1 MKYSIKENIIVK
13 PLTINDTLFIFQCRN
28 NYFQKNIFLIQN
40 KKLKYNEHKIWLK
53 NFIKN
58 KVNKGLIILNKKRK
72 IGYLLLKKLGIFYE
86 ITIILDKKYTNYGI
100 GQVAYKEA
108 IKKLKNNNI
117 IIANVLKKNLKSINY
132 FEKLNFIKIGLE
144 KNKVILAKL
153 EMSKTRNNFSYIN
166 KIEKIRGK
174 NNSNWMDLLK
184 LAFSLNRN
192 ETLNI
197 MRSIYSK
204 DEEISK
210 VLKDMIIK
218 N

>member
-1 MKYSIKENIIVK
+1 MKYSIKENTTVK
-13 PLTINDTLFIFQCRN
+13 PLTINDALFIFQCRN

-58 KVNKGLIILNKKRK
+58 KINKGWIILNKKKK

-86 ITIILDKKYTNYGI
+86 ITIILDKKFTNQGI
-100 GQVAYKEA
+100 GQVAYQKA
-108 IKKLKNNNI
+108 IKKLKNNNL
-117 IIANVLKKNLKSINY
+117 IIANVLKKNLKSLNY
-132 FEKLNFIKIGLE
+132 FEKMNFIKIGLE
-144 KNKVILAKL
+144 RNKVILAKL
-153 EMSKTRNNFSYIN
+153 EMLKTKNNFSYIN

-192 ETLNI
+192 ETINI

-210 VLKDMIIK
+210 SFERYDY
-218 N
+218 